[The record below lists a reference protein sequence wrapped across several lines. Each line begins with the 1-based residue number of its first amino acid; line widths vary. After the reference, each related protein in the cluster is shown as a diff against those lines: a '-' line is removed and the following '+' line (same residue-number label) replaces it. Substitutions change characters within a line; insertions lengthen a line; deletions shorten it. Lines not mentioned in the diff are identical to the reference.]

1 MAPCRHWRAWP
12 PRSLR
17 PPARPCC
24 TAQVSC
30 AGPPPC
36 SRATFQVQT
45 GWWACRPCCMVIGH
59 WSPCSTFGLSQQ
71 YAPAVLGEEPDV
83 LKCCAAGIPPLMG
96 LIADLSELH
105 LRGGQEGVLRAA
117 LELLAAL
124 LGEAG
129 PQASLGGASTLWSV
143 LATSAAVRSL
153 AARTSCA
160 AGLSCQAGHPA
171 FRCLRTP
178 LGVIMVIVLG
188 CWQQ

>member
-1 MAPCRHWRAWP
+1 M
-12 PRSLR
+12 
-17 PPARPCC
+17 
-24 TAQVSC
+24 
-30 AGPPPC
+30 
-36 SRATFQVQT
+36 
-45 GWWACRPCCMVIGH
+45 
-59 WSPCSTFGLSQQ
+59 
-71 YAPAVLGEEPDV
+71 

-153 AARTSCA
+153 AAWTSCA